1 LRDGGDVIAERTRPV
16 RIPANNRGMDR
27 YIYTMTL
34 KNSLHG
40 FLRIPPIFH
49 DMEEFEV
56 LPPGNLFQIPVS
68 KVEDDGGSLKYAI
81 GILVV
86 MLLAVDSR
94 RIKDQNHSITG

>member
-1 LRDGGDVIAERTRPV
+1 MIADRTSPV

-40 FLRIPPIFH
+40 FQWIPPIFH
-49 DMEEFEV
+49 DMNEV
-56 LPPGNLFQIPVS
+56 ELVPLGNLFDVPVS
-68 KVEDDGGSLKYAI
+68 KVQDDGGGLKDTF

-86 MLLAVDSR
+86 MLLATCGG
-94 RIKDQNHSITG
+94 RIKHQDHSITG

>member
-1 LRDGGDVIAERTRPV
+1 
-16 RIPANNRGMDR
+16 MDK

-40 FLRIPPIFH
+40 FLRIPPVFH

-56 LPPGNLFQIPVS
+56 LPTGNLFQIPVS
-68 KVEDDGGSLKYAI
+68 KVQDDGGGLKDTF

-94 RIKDQNHSITG
+94 RIKHQDHSITG